1 MNAQSEIDIH
11 RQRVTAA
18 ECSKGIS
25 SNKIY
30 DMVER
35 IILNANLKGRI
46 LDYGAGVGH
55 LTRRLLALDCLEAI
69 AAAERQKRK
78 FRYTGPAQLSVRR
91 KAPYAWR
98 EIPPFLP

>member
-78 FRYTGPAQLSVRR
+78 FRYTGPAQLSVR
-91 KAPYAWR
+91 
-98 EIPPFLP
+98 